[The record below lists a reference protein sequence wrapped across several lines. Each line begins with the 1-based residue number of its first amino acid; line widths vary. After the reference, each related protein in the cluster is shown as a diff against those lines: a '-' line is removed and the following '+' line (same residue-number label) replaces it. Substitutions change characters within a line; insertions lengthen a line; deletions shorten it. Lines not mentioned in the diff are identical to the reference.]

1 VKTIEFVSK
10 HHKEIGDTTKDNATN
25 FYIACVISLIVSII
39 LVLLALIILYALYSA
54 RHFVTAS
61 KNLCLFLANFLRDYI
76 YPEEVQDDH
85 IKGLYCEEAENIRST

>member
-1 VKTIEFVSK
+1 MKTIEFVSD
-10 HHKEIGDTTKDNATN
+10 HYKEIGDTTKENATN

-54 RHFVTAS
+54 RHFVKAS
-61 KNLCLFLANFLRDYI
+61 KNFCLFFANFLKNYI

-85 IKGLYCEEAENIRST
+85 I